1 MTGRRLRK
9 IYLFIN
15 SFLTMK
21 KLFNKTIQKLR
32 LLIFRYMVTISEE
45 TTRFIHLRFS
55 AFSKDKHIYIYKVN
69 VWFLKIISRLEVT
82 A

>member
-32 LLIFRYMVTISEE
+32 LLIFRYLVAISEE
-45 TTRFIHLRFS
+45 TTRFIHLRFR
-55 AFSKDKHIYIYKVN
+55 AFSKDKHIFKVN